1 MKYKNALIVGRF
13 NTFHKG
19 HESLVE
25 KALEIAENVHIFVG
39 SAQEQGT
46 LRNPL
51 PAVLRRFL
59 INEIYKEQKNIKIY
73 ELNDLTNEN
82 DITPEWG
89 KYLIKTVTKKIGKK
103 PDLMIF
109 GNDESRNNWFAEED
123 NLPSVVLS
131 REEIPISATQIREA
145 IKIGNKEVFF
155 ENTNTKIHKHYDL
168 LNFILGV

>member
-39 SAQEQGT
+39 SAQEQRT
-46 LRNPL
+46 SRNPL

-59 INEIYKEQKNIKIY
+59 INEIYKESERVKIY
-73 ELNDLTNEN
+73 ELNDLTNED

-89 KYLIKTVTKKIGKK
+89 KYLIETVTEKIGTK

-109 GNDESRNNWFAEED
+109 GNDESRNGWFAEED
-123 NLPSVVLS
+123 KLPSVVLS
-131 REEIPISATQIREA
+131 REVIPISATEIREA
-145 IKIGNKEVFF
+145 IKTGNKEIFF
-155 ENTNTKIHKHYDL
+155 ENTNQKIHKHYEL
-168 LNFILGV
+168 LKSVLRR